1 MGLCVASEVLW
12 WWLLWWKSRRRRRVD
27 AARGSRMSFPWVL
40 YRNYYFFE
48 QTEHTPTRHKYG
60 VLPRQSHYEPGQS
73 SDKNPVFA
81 PNTAACT
88 HGESANVLTIG
99 NGIWTHNLP
108 LRKKKWKCGMG
119 DAPQNRTHANAKRKQ
134 TKEGIGR
141 KKREEEDTGSESNKK
156 QQYTIPEKRHS

>member
-1 MGLCVASEVLW
+1 M
-12 WWLLWWKSRRRRRVD
+12 D

-99 NGIWTHNLP
+99 NEIWTHNLP

-119 DAPQNRTHANAKRKQ
+119 DAPQNRTHANAKRTRLLELRLDLGVSPLETTQ
-134 TKEGIGR
+134 I
-141 KKREEEDTGSESNKK
+141 SFNFESS
-156 QQYTIPEKRHS
+156 IPIFCQVV